1 MNARS
6 FYEYVSTVDQ
16 ARFTAKKRAWLYK
29 PKGHVIKMRSSAK
42 RKYRAT
48 LAASAIAH
56 QITHQLGRW
65 VGNRTTQKTVREQPD
80 FSKGKAACN
89 ARYGNAYTI
98 RARIRIKEVQD
109 GNAQ

>member
-6 FYEYVSTVDQ
+6 FYEYVSTIDQ

-65 VGNRTTQKTVREQPD
+65 VGNRTKN
-80 FSKGKAACN
+80 SK
-89 ARYGNAYTI
+89 RTSAYTI
-98 RARIRIKEVQD
+98 RARMRRIEEVQD